1 MSLTPSFTGGVAGIN
16 TQQQSMPPDGAG
28 SPIGVGDATGPLVS
42 TAPPAVQ
49 LFGMVCPGCP
59 VRTDFVPADASGL
72 KFAMTLTLPVHPALV
87 SDLVF
92 FFLPGAIESFP
103 PQHGALL
110 YWQATTV
117 TSGSPMP
124 LTETTGFEL
133 LGAISPDRP
142 SAILRTSWATNDVLA
157 AHASSTN
164 TFVSIT
170 ITLGVSIE
178 PLPNISNLQIAEK
191 GAEDRL
197 NVAKKIAKNLFT
209 YMQSFD
215 DTSRPGWMTVPTN
228 VFQGWLTRFENKSR
242 VDPNFFM
249 KSED

>member
-178 PLPNISNLQIAEK
+178 PLPNIINLQIAEK

-228 VFQGWLTRFENKSR
+228 VFARWLTRFENKSR

>member
-1 MSLTPSFTGGVAGIN
+1 M
-16 TQQQSMPPDGAG
+16 QQQAMPPDG
-28 SPIGVGDATGPLVS
+28 IGGGYPGPLVP
-42 TAPPAVQ
+42 TRPPPAAA
-49 LFGMVCPGCP
+49 LFGVVCPGTP

-72 KFAMTLTLPVHPALV
+72 KFAMALVHPALV
-87 SDLVF
+87 GDLAF
-92 FFLPGAIESFP
+92 FFLPGAIESLP

-142 SAILRTSWATNDVLA
+142 SAILRTSWGTNDVLA
-157 AHASSTN
+157 AHASSPNTN
-164 TFVSIT
+164 VSIT
-170 ITLGVSIE
+170 INLGVSIE
-178 PLPNISNLQIAEK
+178 PLSNIANLQISEK

-209 YMQSFD
+209 FMQSFD

-228 VFQGWLTRFENKSR
+228 VFERWLTRFENKSR

>member
-1 MSLTPSFTGGVAGIN
+1 MMNAGGPPTGAPGPAAVVA
-16 TQQQSMPPDGAG
+16 TQQQQQ
-28 SPIGVGDATGPLVS
+28 
-42 TAPPAVQ
+42 APPPVQ

-59 VRTDFVPADASGL
+59 VRTDFAPADASGL
-72 KFAMTLTLPVHPALV
+72 KFAMTLALPVHPALI

-92 FFLPGAIESFP
+92 FFLPGAIESLP

-117 TSGSPMP
+117 TTGSPMP

-142 SAILRTSWATNDVLA
+142 SAILRTSWGTNDVLA
-157 AHASSTN
+157 AHASSPNTN
-164 TFVSIT
+164 VNIT

-178 PLPNISNLQIAEK
+178 PLSNISNLQIAEK

-197 NVAKKIAKNLFT
+197 DVAKKIAKNLFT
-209 YMQSFD
+209 FMQSFD
-215 DTSRPGWMTVPTN
+215 DTNRPGWMTVPTN
-228 VFQGWLTRFENKSR
+228 VFERWLTRFENKSR

-249 KSED
+249 KGDD